1 MNRSFSYI
9 VYGIIA
15 LGAIGLIS
23 RMFTDPVGFFRNLLI
38 IAITAGIVYV
48 LYKRL
53 TKDKPNKK
61 EQRSFSKAAK
71 QSVQRQKG
79 RESAS
84 KGKHDNVASF
94 SLAKTSR
101 KIRNRK
107 KSEAQLTVIEG
118 KKGKKK
124 NRALF

>member
-23 RMFTDPVGFFRNLLI
+23 RMFHDPAGFLRSLLI
-38 IAITAGIVYV
+38 MAVVAGIVYA

-53 TKDKPNKK
+53 TKDKPNNK
-61 EQRSFSKAAK
+61 EQRSFSKAAR
-71 QSVQRQKG
+71 QSKHRQKG

-84 KGKHDNVASF
+84 KGKRDNVASF
-94 SLAKTSR
+94 SMAKTSS
-101 KIRNRK
+101 KLRNRR

-118 KKGKKK
+118 KKGKRK